1 VTCGTNPLLNK
12 EGQEVLVI
20 LRIHHPPSHC
30 KGEAFF
36 IIFPPFTE
44 RVTILDK
51 ISLTGNF
58 PYDNVQN
65 MNVQKLNSDKQEN
78 QDTYKSFLLLDE
90 ISKGEP
96 ISQRDLSKKLD
107 IALGLVNSYIK
118 NLVSKGYITV
128 KAIPAKR
135 YAYYLTPK
143 GFAEKTRLTYHH
155 LQNFTNLY
163 REARRDFKELFN
175 RLYIEEGVKSV
186 LFAGADEAAE
196 IAYLSLQEF
205 DIEFA
210 GILDNERMGKDF
222 FKYKIMPFEKIKEIK
237 ADFIIMSSFLK
248 RDEIYRKL
256 MEADITPEKIKSIFP
271 VLTES
276 SL

>member
-1 VTCGTNPLLNK
+1 
-12 EGQEVLVI
+12 
-20 LRIHHPPSHC
+20 
-30 KGEAFF
+30 
-36 IIFPPFTE
+36 
-44 RVTILDK
+44 
-51 ISLTGNF
+51 
-58 PYDNVQN
+58 
-65 MNVQKLNSDKQEN
+65 MNVQKLNDEKQDN
-78 QDTYKSFLLLDE
+78 QGTYKSLLLLDE

-96 ISQRDLSKKLD
+96 LSQRDLSKKLN

-118 NLVSKGYITV
+118 NLVSKGYITI

-175 RLYIEEGVKSV
+175 SLYEEGVKSV
-186 LFAGADEAAE
+186 VFAGADEAAE

-205 DIEFA
+205 DIKFA
-210 GILDNERMGKDF
+210 GIVDNERAGNDF
-222 FKYKIMPFEKIKEIK
+222 FKYKIMPFEKIKEIE
-237 ADFIIMSSFLK
+237 ADFIIISSFLK
-248 RDEIYRKL
+248 RDEVYRKL